1 MAVPTFLC
9 GPGGGGGFDP
19 YSNERAMR
27 EEQERQKY
35 YAMQYNSCAQG
46 SLNQAAA
53 MHNSQNAT
61 PPKSEAKRSILLLLP
76 KKGK

>member
-1 MAVPTFLC
+1 MAANPYIGDSFAR
-9 GPGGGGGFDP
+9 FNP

-35 YAMQYNSCAQG
+35 YAMQQYNACAQG
-46 SLNQAAA
+46 YLNQAAA
-53 MHNSQNAT
+53 MQNSQSAT